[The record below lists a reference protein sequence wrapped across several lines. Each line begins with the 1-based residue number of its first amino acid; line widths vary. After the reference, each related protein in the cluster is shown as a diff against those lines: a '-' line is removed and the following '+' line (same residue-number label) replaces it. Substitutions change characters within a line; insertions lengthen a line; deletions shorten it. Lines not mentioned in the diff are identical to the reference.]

1 MEKELNDRSVYAIE
15 RIYQLALGATAY
27 KFCPIMREHYMEFDL
42 SPFDKFIESVAD
54 SPVFETFA
62 DISKTSD
69 SDNTVERFLLQ
80 RTVDPPDSEDSEAP
94 FVESSDAIEVSKVI
108 AGETVEL
115 YRMTKTDMFAFVR
128 EKNMADTSKA
138 PDDLTPTEGLFLLI
152 CKCADAT

>member
-1 MEKELNDRSVYAIE
+1 MVKDLRHRSIYAIE
-15 RIYQLALGATAY
+15 RIYELDLGITAL

-42 SPFDKFIESVAD
+42 SSFDKFVESVAD

-115 YRMTKTDMFAFVR
+115 YRMTKTDMFALVR
-128 EKNMADTSKA
+128 EKNMEDTPGGPK
-138 PDDLTPTEGLFLLI
+138 DLTPTEGLFLLM
-152 CKCADAT
+152 CKCTDAT

>member
-15 RIYQLALGATAY
+15 RIYQLALRATAY

-69 SDNTVERFLLQ
+69 SDSTVERFLLQ
-80 RTVDPPDSEDSEAP
+80 CTVDLPNSEAP
-94 FVESSDAIEVSKVI
+94 FVESSDAIEVSNEI